1 MCIHSEV
8 PLKPTLLQPISYD
21 HKGDDMMVTW
31 GISTWMLQGRWGRGE
46 GRCPPAEFPCRT
58 QQFCCQHQEAASP
71 PFPAGKSLL
80 WNVFFFFF
88 LLLTHIL
95 HRADLP
101 GQPKL
106 CIPAQITSPSLRISA
121 SCLPAKQL
129 LRCLLQPLFPQTPC
143 RTTHISILSSVGK
156 EWVCK
161 GMGTTSNMQRKRCRK
176 SGEQ

>member
-1 MCIHSEV
+1 MPTSRV
-8 PLKPTLLQPISYD
+8 PMQDTAVLL
-21 HKGDDMMVTW
+21 
-31 GISTWMLQGRWGRGE
+31 
-46 GRCPPAEFPCRT
+46 PAPGSSFPSFPCWEIT
-58 QQFCCQHQEAASP
+58 PLEC
-71 PFPAGKSLL
+71 
-80 WNVFFFFF
+80 FFFFF

>member
-1 MCIHSEV
+1 MRGDAHQQSSHAGHS
-8 PLKPTLLQPISYD
+8 S
-21 HKGDDMMVTW
+21 
-31 GISTWMLQGRWGRGE
+31 
-46 GRCPPAEFPCRT
+46 F
-58 QQFCCQHQEAASP
+58 AASTRKQLP
-71 PFPAGKSLL
+71 LLSLL
-80 WNVFFFFF
+80 GNHSFGMFFFFFF

-129 LRCLLQPLFPQTPC
+129 LKCLLQPLFPQTPC